1 MRRADLCVV
10 AHMKLTDAASI
21 HELFMH
27 QSAQLHHHLR
37 CTLSDS
43 VIGNLGEAMPPSR
56 LSVAVLT
63 SLVKDL
69 SDGVSV
75 KTVCRR
81 YHVSPPTVYRW
92 RKKLRA
98 QGISSIE
105 RLHQLQNENRQLKRK
120 IAELSLDYSTL
131 RIALISQTKTEC

>member
-1 MRRADLCVV
+1 
-10 AHMKLTDAASI
+10 
-21 HELFMH
+21 
-27 QSAQLHHHLR
+27 
-37 CTLSDS
+37 
-43 VIGNLGEAMPPSR
+43 MPPSR